1 MGSLFAW
8 LTTGALAWL
17 LSTTSFTVVT
27 GGGVLFAWLRPMP
40 LAWDTGL
47 SPSSPS
53 SFAVATRGGGG
64 GWGGCSSPG

>member
-47 SPSSPS
+47 SPAPLPLSPLLLEE
-53 SFAVATRGGGG
+53 GGRM
-64 GWGGCSSPG
+64 GGCSSPG